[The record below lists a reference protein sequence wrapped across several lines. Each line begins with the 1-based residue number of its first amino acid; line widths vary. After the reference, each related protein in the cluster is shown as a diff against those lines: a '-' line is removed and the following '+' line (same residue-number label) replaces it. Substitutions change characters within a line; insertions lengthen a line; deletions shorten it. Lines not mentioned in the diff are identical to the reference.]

1 MPRNNAMTM
10 LMPRLQKL
18 KAQMQQLQA
27 LGNPMMMANQMLS
40 TNPQLRDAMEFVK
53 QNGNDP
59 TAAFMALAKQQGV
72 DPNMLITALTN

>member
-18 KAQMQQLQA
+18 KAQMQQVHA
-27 LGNPMMMANQMLS
+27 LGNPLMMATQMLS

-59 TAAFMALAKQQGV
+59 KAAFMALAKQQGV
-72 DPNMLITALTN
+72 DPNMIINALTN